1 MSRRLHPPI
10 RGRRS
15 RAWWPAPG
23 SRSMRCRSRCPRSS
37 SGRRTSRRFT
47 PPCARRSRN
56 ASGADAPAAPRKEV
70 GHNRRMH
77 ALRREWSLLLSYGT
91 AAAFYVFHQALLEK
105 MESPLWASVAF
116 IWLFAVILLSAFAV
130 VRHSDILASIVGE
143 PYGTLI
149 LTFAITAIEVMM
161 IVAVML
167 TGPPVSFLARDTMF
181 AVVMIVFNGMAG
193 LALLLGGLRY
203 HEQSYNLQGANAYLA
218 VIVPIAVICLVLPNF
233 TVSGEGPT
241 LSFAHE
247 IFVIVISVAMYGV
260 FVAMQ
265 TLSHRRYF
273 LGPGEDEHEDHASE
287 KRAAPWHAALLV
299 ANIVPIIL
307 LSKQIAM
314 PIEFGV
320 AAFDAPEA
328 VVGFLVAVL
337 VLSPE
342 SLSALRAALAN
353 QLQRSINLLLGSV
366 LASISLTIPAVL
378 VIGLLTGRTVVLG
391 LAPVDMIMLLLTLA
405 LSTLTFASGRTNALL
420 GAVHLL
426 LFLAYLM
433 LIFER

>member
-1 MSRRLHPPI
+1 
-10 RGRRS
+10 
-15 RAWWPAPG
+15 
-23 SRSMRCRSRCPRSS
+23 
-37 SGRRTSRRFT
+37 
-47 PPCARRSRN
+47 
-56 ASGADAPAAPRKEV
+56 
-70 GHNRRMH
+70 MH

-203 HEQSYNLQGANAYLA
+203 HEQSYNLQGANSFLA
-218 VIVPIAVICLVLPNF
+218 VILPLAVICLILPNY
-233 TVSGEGPT
+233 TEAPGGT
-241 LSFAHE
+241 LSTLHE
-247 IFVIVISVAMYGV
+247 LFVIVMSLALYGV
-260 FVAMQ
+260 FLAMQ
-265 TLSHRRYF
+265 TLSHRKYF
-273 LGPGEDEHEDHASE
+273 LGPDEPDEAHPGNPAA
-287 KRAAPWHAALLV
+287 RLAAPWHGVLLV
-299 ANIVPIIL
+299 VHIVPIVL
-307 LSKQIAM
+307 LSKQIAL

-320 AAFDAPEA
+320 NLFNLPEA
-328 VVGFLVAVL
+328 VVGFFVAVL

-342 SLSALRAALAN
+342 SFAALRSALAN
-353 QLQRSINLLLGSV
+353 QLQRSVNLLLGSV
-366 LASISLTIPAVL
+366 LASI
-378 VIGLLTGRTVVLG
+378 
-391 LAPVDMIMLLLTLA
+391 
-405 LSTLTFASGRTNALL
+405 
-420 GAVHLL
+420 
-426 LFLAYLM
+426 
-433 LIFER
+433 